1 MEKIKF
7 TYLKYINDVS
17 NSRIPTCKMVKLA
30 VKRHIKDIKA
40 SEEGT
45 FPYYFD
51 HKKAQAAIIF
61 FSQLVHT
68 KGKLAGQKLKPE
80 PWQQF
85 IIASLY
91 GWRRRD
97 NNKRRFRRAYIQ
109 IARKNGKSF
118 LAAGVSL

>member
-1 MEKIKF
+1 MAAEKYKF

-17 NSRIPTCKMVKLA
+17 NSKIPTCKMVKLA

-61 FSQLVHT
+61 FSQLAKTENLFLLQAFLFMIFLQNQAPKFTVRQPKKT
-68 KGKLAGQKLKPE
+68 RRELFLKMQRKPC
-80 PWQQF
+80 
-85 IIASLY
+85 
-91 GWRRRD
+91 
-97 NNKRRFRRAYIQ
+97 NIQ
-109 IARKNGKSF
+109 WT
-118 LAAGVSL
+118 